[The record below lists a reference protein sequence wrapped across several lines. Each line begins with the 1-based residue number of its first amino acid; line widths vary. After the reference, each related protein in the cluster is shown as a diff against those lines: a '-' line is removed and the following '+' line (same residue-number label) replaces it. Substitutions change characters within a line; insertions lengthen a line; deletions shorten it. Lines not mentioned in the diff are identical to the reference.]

1 LAATEWINGVRRR
14 SEAHLDTFRSRS
26 SRDTVTIHS
35 TTDLVDIVDRYHYLW
50 IKISYRTADKQ
61 QMQPR

>member
-50 IKISYRTADKQ
+50 IKNFL
-61 QMQPR
+61 